1 MVCKEDIS
9 GQSCADPASCNDRNN
24 LLGGF
29 SQETTLNLELGSCDN
44 PTHIGQIEN
53 DVFLYPTP
61 YKKIFNIHCN
71 NKINTLKVFNMIGNF
86 DIYRNISNNQTP
98 LSIEYIPNSMYF
110 VELKFDNGS
119 KINSKFIKK

>member
-1 MVCKEDIS
+1 MNLKLLRLVCKEDIS

-29 SQETTLNLELGSCDN
+29 SQETTLNLQLGSCDN

-61 YKKIFNIHCN
+61 TKRFLIFIAII
-71 NKINTLKVFNMIGNF
+71 KLILLKYLI
-86 DIYRNISNNQTP
+86 
-98 LSIEYIPNSMYF
+98 
-110 VELKFDNGS
+110 
-119 KINSKFIKK
+119 

>member
-1 MVCKEDIS
+1 
-9 GQSCADPASCNDRNN
+9 
-24 LLGGF
+24 
-29 SQETTLNLELGSCDN
+29 
-44 PTHIGQIEN
+44 
-53 DVFLYPTP
+53 
-61 YKKIFNIHCN
+61 
-71 NKINTLKVFNMIGNF
+71 MIGNF